1 LSRAV
6 RAPLRWRH
14 SIKLRLLALFVVL
27 ALALS
32 YVVVRGAQ
40 SAFAMG
46 WREAGRPL
54 LSDYIDRLA
63 AEVAPAG
70 TPDLA
75 RAQALTA
82 RLPIITLA
90 IDGPAVRWRSHA
102 ADGPPAHALGG
113 PGAPSADGDDAHAW
127 RQLVQR
133 TTRDGHRLR
142 FGLDEAVLERRPRML
157 GAVLGTVLLLMVLA
171 YLVVRRL
178 LRPLDAIQAGV
189 RRFGQAD
196 FSQPI
201 ALSPGRQHDELGEVT
216 QTVNAMGRDI
226 ERMLQAQRA
235 LLLAMSHELRSP
247 LTRAR
252 LNTELLPETPEV
264 APLREALLRDLG
276 AMAQLIG
283 DLLES
288 ERLSVQGGGLRR
300 EPTDP
305 VALAREVL
313 AELVRA
319 RPEAAEV
326 ELTVER
332 SVPEVALDRT
342 RLRLLLRNLLDNALR
357 HHNPAAG
364 PVQLRLSLSVGRLR
378 LVVRDHGPGVP
389 DDVVD
394 RLGQPFY
401 RPDSARTRHA
411 GGVGLGLNLCRLVA
425 QAHGGTLSIRNAQ
438 PGLEVTVALPA

>member
-1 LSRAV
+1 
-6 RAPLRWRH
+6 
-14 SIKLRLLALFVVL
+14 
-27 ALALS
+27 
-32 YVVVRGAQ
+32 
-40 SAFAMG
+40 
-46 WREAGRPL
+46 
-54 LSDYIDRLA
+54 
-63 AEVAPAG
+63 
-70 TPDLA
+70 
-75 RAQALTA
+75 
-82 RLPIITLA
+82 
-90 IDGPAVRWRSHA
+90 
-102 ADGPPAHALGG
+102 
-113 PGAPSADGDDAHAW
+113 
-127 RQLVQR
+127 
-133 TTRDGHRLR
+133 
-142 FGLDEAVLERRPRML
+142 ML

-178 LRPLDAIQAGV
+178 LRPLDAIQAGM

>member
-90 IDGPAVRWRSHA
+90 IDGRAVRWRSHA

-189 RRFGQAD
+189 RRFGAA
-196 FSQPI
+196 
-201 ALSPGRQHDELGEVT
+201 ALDLAWVAAGRFDGFWEAGLSEWDVAAG
-216 QTVNAMGRDI
+216 I
-226 ERMLQAQRA
+226 
-235 LLLAMSHELRSP
+235 LLVKEAGGFVCDYRGGDQMV
-247 LTRAR
+247 TRA
-252 LNTELLPETPEV
+252 EIV
-264 APLREALLRDLG
+264 AGNAQVQSKLHKIVSG
-276 AMAQLIG
+276 A
-283 DLLES
+283 
-288 ERLSVQGGGLRR
+288 
-300 EPTDP
+300 
-305 VALAREVL
+305 
-313 AELVRA
+313 
-319 RPEAAEV
+319 
-326 ELTVER
+326 
-332 SVPEVALDRT
+332 
-342 RLRLLLRNLLDNALR
+342 LRN
-357 HHNPAAG
+357 
-364 PVQLRLSLSVGRLR
+364 
-378 LVVRDHGPGVP
+378 
-389 DDVVD
+389 
-394 RLGQPFY
+394 
-401 RPDSARTRHA
+401 
-411 GGVGLGLNLCRLVA
+411 
-425 QAHGGTLSIRNAQ
+425 
-438 PGLEVTVALPA
+438 